1 MQMECMSLAPN
12 YVAYYTLHITYSWK
26 DSPMADE
33 EEKGTENEDE
43 LDLDEAPGGKKKMM
57 IIVIAAVLLIGGGA
71 GAYFGGLFGGGEDA
85 PAAEVVLDENGEPI
99 VIEQA
104 DGEEEAGEG
113 DGGEEVAVVEKSLE
127 GPVYY
132 ALPEFLVNLNT
143 GGKGVSF
150 LKATIVLEVG
160 SAKIAEKVTAV
171 EPRIVDGFNT
181 YLLELR
187 STDLVGSAG
196 LYRLR
201 EEMMMRVNKA
211 IYPDKVDDILFK
223 EIIVQ

>member
-1 MQMECMSLAPN
+1 
-12 YVAYYTLHITYSWK
+12 
-26 DSPMADE
+26 MADE
-33 EEKGTENEDE
+33 EATDTGAEDE
-43 LDLDEAPGGKKKMM
+43 LDLEAGGGKKKKL
-57 IIVIAAVLLIGGGA
+57 IILVVLLLLIGGGA
-71 GAYFGGLFGGGEDA
+71 GAYFGGFIGGGDVDETSE
-85 PAAEVVLDENGEPI
+85 EVVLDENGEPI
-99 VIEQA
+99 EIE
-104 DGEEEAGEG
+104 GNG
-113 DGGEEVAVVEKSLE
+113 EVAEGEKGAEGVDSAVSAD

-150 LKATIVLEVG
+150 LKATIVLEV
-160 SAKIAEKVTAV
+160 ANPKVAEKVKSV

-201 EEMMMRVNKA
+201 EEMMLRVNKA
-211 IYPDKVDDILFK
+211 IYPNKVDDILFK

>member
-1 MQMECMSLAPN
+1 
-12 YVAYYTLHITYSWK
+12 
-26 DSPMADE
+26 MADE
-33 EEKGTENEDE
+33 EDKTEDTAGDDE
-43 LDLDEAPGGKKKMM
+43 LDLDEAPGGKKKKLIII
-57 IIVIAAVLLIGGGA
+57 IIVLLLGGGGA
-71 GAYFGGLFGGGEDA
+71 GAYFAGLFGGGEEVE
-85 PAAEVVLDENGEPI
+85 AEVVLDENGEPI
-99 VIEQA
+99 ESA
-104 DGEEEAGEG
+104 EG
-113 DGGEEVAVVEKSLE
+113 DGDVEGDGEEVAVEAVSLE

-150 LKATIVLEVG
+150 LKASIVLELG
-160 SAKIAEKVTAV
+160 GEKVVEKVKAV

-201 EEMMMRVNKA
+201 EEMTLRVNKA
-211 IYPDKVDDILFK
+211 IYPDKVEDILFK

>member
-1 MQMECMSLAPN
+1 
-12 YVAYYTLHITYSWK
+12 
-26 DSPMADE
+26 MADE
-33 EEKGTENEDE
+33 EAKGAEGEDE
-43 LDLDEAPGGKKKMM
+43 LDLDEAPGGKKKKLI
-57 IIVIAAVLLIGGGA
+57 IIVAVVLLLVGGGA
-71 GAYFGGLFGGGEDA
+71 GAYFGGLLGGGEE
-85 PAAEVVLDENGEPI
+85 AAEEVMLDENGEPMEMEHAEGDD
-99 VIEQA
+99 VEGE
-104 DGEEEAGEG
+104 GEEKA
-113 DGGEEVAVVEKSLE
+113 AIVEKSLQ

-150 LKATIVLEVG
+150 LKASIVLEVG
-160 SAKIAEKVTAV
+160 SPEIAEKVKAV

-201 EEMMMRVNKA
+201 EEMLLRVNKA